1 MAREEVT
8 PSAGWTS
15 AEGGGYGVSP
25 VSTDQGSREEET
37 NRINIDDRYMR
48 PGTCLSNAINYMP
61 AMRLAQERAVVLTE
75 KQWPR
80 SGGGAGPGTAAYFG
94 YRGEGTEQR
103 GKGGRHPPSDEANGA
118 LETRGQGEWSYKSAM
133 RWTHGLLAFDFIRFL
148 SVLGTES
155 RQIGRRGGPA
165 IRA

>member
-1 MAREEVT
+1 VWQVAWEEDT

-48 PGTCLSNAINYMP
+48 SGTCLSNAINYMP

-75 KQWPR
+75 KTMAPLGGR
-80 SGGGAGPGTAAYFG
+80 SGARNRGILWLPRGGNRAA
-94 YRGEGTEQR
+94 
-103 GKGGRHPPSDEANGA
+103 
-118 LETRGQGEWSYKSAM
+118 GQGRKTPAVCSMKWYPRNVRARGMVLQISHALDA
-133 RWTHGLLAFDFIRFL
+133 WLI
-148 SVLGTES
+148 SV
-155 RQIGRRGGPA
+155 
-165 IRA
+165 